1 MKASELKQLI
11 REEVRKVVSGADL
24 ASSTPFDMSRDSS
37 PKKIPNQ
44 YYSAGENAGVL
55 DAANLEIVKD
65 LQATVDKHTQKIKS
79 QFVGKDA
86 IIDGFQVSTRKQVSG
101 ITGKIVDFALT
112 NSTGL
117 DGAEFWCKLG
127 KSVDKDG
134 NIVKPTS
141 YIVTRLKLR

>member
-1 MKASELKQLI
+1 MKITEFRKLI
-11 REEVRKVVSGADL
+11 REEVRKVVNEADL

-44 YYSAGENAGVL
+44 YHSAGENAGVL

-65 LQATVDKHTQKIKS
+65 LQATVDKHSQKIS
-79 QFVGKDA
+79 RQFVGKDA
-86 IIDGFQVSTRKQVSG
+86 MIDGFQVSTRKQVSG
-101 ITGKIVDFALT
+101 ITGKIVGFELT
-112 NSTGL
+112 DSTGL